1 MASTMQ
7 LTVAAFVQSLYDMV
21 TSKADGL
28 IDWTAD
34 GRSFVIR
41 VGRLRTMSSP
51 SYSANLSTSSIY
63 SRLPAGHQGAGR

>member
-41 VGRLRTMSSP
+41 VCGQHTIFRNQQAAART
-51 SYSANLSTSSIY
+51 
-63 SRLPAGHQGAGR
+63 